1 MDVERAALEA
11 FRRFCDLPDAERAA
25 AVAGLPDP
33 VRARVQAL
41 FAHDAAASA
50 LDAPALGRLARRL
63 GDDLARRDL
72 DADARDAL
80 PGPGDRVG
88 RYTILRVVGAGG
100 MGVVFEARQD
110 HPDRRVALKT
120 VHPFL
125 RDEATLAR
133 FDAEIRLLG
142 GLLHPA
148 IPQAYEAFV
157 DEGVPWLSMELVEGA
172 PVDRAT
178 GAWGERRLVEL
189 LAEVGEA
196 VHHAAGRGVVH
207 GDIQPGNVL
216 VTADGRP
223 KLLDFG
229 LAASLGDDPAGLR
242 GDTRGFLSPGRVR
255 DGGGPLDTR
264 SDVYALGQ
272 LGRALIGR
280 PHPDVLAILA
290 RATAPDR
297 ADRYAD
303 ARAFSEDCRR
313 YLAHEPVRARPPT
326 AIYRLERFARRHRA
340 LLVTAAASLGLGTA
354 VWGGTAWSEMRARQG
369 MIVRDAERVAIEVD
383 AASALPPDAPAWTPA
398 AHPVAAARGRC
409 VGLAAGRRGAGQGV
423 QGHDAER
430 RSAATSSSSRGCG
443 RPRRRRGRGGG
454 GVGPGQAPA
463 AMV

>member
-88 RYTILRVVGAGG
+88 RYTILLVVGAGG

-148 IPQAYEAFV
+148 IPQAY
-157 DEGVPWLSMELVEGA
+157 
-172 PVDRAT
+172 
-178 GAWGERRLVEL
+178 
-189 LAEVGEA
+189 
-196 VHHAAGRGVVH
+196 
-207 GDIQPGNVL
+207 
-216 VTADGRP
+216 
-223 KLLDFG
+223 
-229 LAASLGDDPAGLR
+229 
-242 GDTRGFLSPGRVR
+242 
-255 DGGGPLDTR
+255 
-264 SDVYALGQ
+264 
-272 LGRALIGR
+272 
-280 PHPDVLAILA
+280 
-290 RATAPDR
+290 
-297 ADRYAD
+297 
-303 ARAFSEDCRR
+303 
-313 YLAHEPVRARPPT
+313 
-326 AIYRLERFARRHRA
+326 
-340 LLVTAAASLGLGTA
+340 
-354 VWGGTAWSEMRARQG
+354 
-369 MIVRDAERVAIEVD
+369 
-383 AASALPPDAPAWTPA
+383 
-398 AHPVAAARGRC
+398 
-409 VGLAAGRRGAGQGV
+409 
-423 QGHDAER
+423 
-430 RSAATSSSSRGCG
+430 
-443 RPRRRRGRGGG
+443 
-454 GVGPGQAPA
+454 
-463 AMV
+463 